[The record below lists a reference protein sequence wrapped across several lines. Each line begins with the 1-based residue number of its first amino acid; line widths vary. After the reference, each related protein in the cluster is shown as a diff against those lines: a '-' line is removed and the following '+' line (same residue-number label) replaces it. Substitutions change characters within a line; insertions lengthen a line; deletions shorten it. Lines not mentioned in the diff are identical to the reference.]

1 VAGDPRIHPRATAF
15 SSAATVYEA
24 ARPPFPQAAID
35 WLAAHLAIGPES
47 RVLDLAAGT
56 GRLTAPLAALTPHL
70 VAVEPIAEMR
80 GVLMRALPGVE
91 VLDGVAEEIPL
102 ATGAVDAI
110 TVAQAFHW
118 FDPEP
123 AFSEMARVLR
133 PGGMLG
139 LVWHA
144 PDLDDA
150 LQARFR
156 DLIGRYRGDQPYYAR
171 TTTIDALEHQDLFAP
186 AGHTSIRDVHRYDG
200 EALAN
205 LALSTSHV
213 AILDGA
219 AREEILAEARAV
231 AGGGEVEL
239 AYTVEL
245 TALRQAATTS
255 H

>member
-1 VAGDPRIHPRATAF
+1 VADDPRIHPRATAF
-15 SSAATVYEA
+15 SSAATVYDQ

-35 WLAAHLAIGPES
+35 WLAEQLRIGPGS

-56 GRLTAPLAALTPHL
+56 GRLTAPLAGLTTHL
-70 VAVEPIAEMR
+70 VAVEPVAEMR
-80 GVLMRALPGVE
+80 GVLTRALPGVE

-102 ATGAVDAI
+102 ATSAVDAI

-139 LVWHA
+139 LAWHA
-144 PDLDDA
+144 PDLDDPR
-150 LQARFR
+150 QARFR
-156 DLIGRYRGDQPYYAR
+156 ALIERYRGDQPYYAR
-171 TTTIDALEHQDLFAP
+171 ATTMEAFEHQDLFAT
-186 AGHTSIRDVHRYDG
+186 AAHTSIRDVHRYDG

-213 AILDGA
+213 AILTGA
-219 AREEILAEARAV
+219 AREEILTEARAS

-245 TALRQAATTS
+245 TALRRR
-255 H
+255 